1 MRSVTRSSD
10 RLLPGIRISSNIL
23 HSVLAKGLNMTCMLL
38 AMPLGL
44 QYLGS
49 SDYGIWLTIF
59 SVISWVSFFDL
70 GITNGLKN
78 RLSEALS
85 AKDIL
90 SAVRYLSTAYALLF
104 LLVAV
109 LAVITSIVFYL
120 FSAQAFFA
128 GSMDA
133 GTLKILLI
141 LSAVQA
147 LRLLAEPVLAL
158 LTADHRIGIAGW
170 IGTAGNILSLAV
182 IYLLAKFS
190 APGLLRLGLAA
201 TLPPLVVTATAS
213 LTLYRRMYRDLTPS
227 FAAIDTRLSRDLLS
241 LGGSFFILQIA
252 GLVLFSTDNLIILK
266 LFSAEE
272 VVPYN
277 VSFRYFS
284 LLSILFSLF
293 LAPFWPVFTSLFAN
307 SDPDRIR
314 RVVRRLVQAWMILV
328 FAGAVMLLSA
338 PLVYRAWLGPDIR
351 VPAMMDLCMLLFALV
366 SSWNNIFAA
375 FLNGVSRIRLQV
387 VVAVITALLNV
398 PLSVVL
404 ASSAGMGPSGVM
416 MATCLCLL
424 GGSVV
429 APLQYLRIIR
439 GRAAGIWDR

>member
-1 MRSVTRSSD
+1 
-10 RLLPGIRISSNIL
+10 
-23 HSVLAKGLNMTCMLL
+23 
-38 AMPLGL
+38 
-44 QYLGS
+44 
-49 SDYGIWLTIF
+49 
-59 SVISWVSFFDL
+59 
-70 GITNGLKN
+70 
-78 RLSEALS
+78 
-85 AKDIL
+85 
-90 SAVRYLSTAYALLF
+90 
-104 LLVAV
+104 
-109 LAVITSIVFYL
+109 
-120 FSAQAFFA
+120 
-128 GSMDA
+128 
-133 GTLKILLI
+133 
-141 LSAVQA
+141 
-147 LRLLAEPVLAL
+147 
-158 LTADHRIGIAGW
+158 
-170 IGTAGNILSLAV
+170 
-182 IYLLAKFS
+182 
-190 APGLLRLGLAA
+190 
-201 TLPPLVVTATAS
+201 
-213 LTLYRRMYRDLTPS
+213 MYRDLTPS

>member
-1 MRSVTRSSD
+1 
-10 RLLPGIRISSNIL
+10 
-23 HSVLAKGLNMTCMLL
+23 MLL

-182 IYLLAKFS
+182 IYFLAKFS

>member
-213 LTLYRRMYRDLTPS
+213 LILYRRMYRDLTPS